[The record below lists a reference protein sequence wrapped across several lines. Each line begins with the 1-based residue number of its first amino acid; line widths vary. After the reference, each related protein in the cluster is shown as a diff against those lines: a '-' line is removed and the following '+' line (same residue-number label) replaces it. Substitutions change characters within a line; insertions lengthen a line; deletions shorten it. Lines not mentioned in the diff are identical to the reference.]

1 MDIKIDADGT
11 FSASPGHDRREGS
24 GALELAYLN
33 LVKLKPGTV
42 VNERYRLEK
51 LIGQGGFGI
60 VFEALD
66 VMLNAWVAVKFL
78 NPTLTGNEKK
88 FLRVQREINLSRKI
102 SDERIIKIFSLESW
116 QDTHFLVMER
126 AAGRSLK
133 SLLEE
138 KGRLGWPEFKGIFLD
153 ILEAVAVLHG
163 NGIIHRDLKPA
174 NILID
179 DRQRVKILDFGLAKE
194 VEDTEKTSTVGEI
207 VGSPYYM
214 SPEQIRGEAIGFPS
228 DVYQLG
234 LVLYRT
240 LSGRHPFEQTSTME
254 VIFKQLNQRPELSAP
269 QWSGLPRFLRFG
281 LQKALEKS
289 PGRRFRNAGVMADFF
304 SHGTVSLWRR
314 VHDAVRRRRLKWAFA
329 SSALAIVAFL
339 AYQGTFGSRAVH
351 ALRNNGSRL
360 EARNRFGVLLWQR
373 DFAPLIVYHS
383 MQTRIIAP
391 PVPAA
396 GFQSEKF
403 SRLKDDKKAVM
414 AFLTHAPDPVFPPGL
429 SIASS
434 PMGDQRVML
443 DQRGTVVSREPFP
456 QEYEYEA
463 YDYLKIIK
471 LHSIKSLVADP
482 TGEAAA
488 LVTIQQFQSMF
499 PCAMIYLRGINKFVF
514 TNPGTFLITPLAA
527 VGTRVSFMLFGI
539 NNLAAHMLFVAE
551 IGFDMS
557 RDQDEVIRGIPNG
570 NIDERSNIQQ
580 QNFLVLLPG
589 QASLLENRWRET
601 GSARFND
608 CANGDILE
616 LKRSGRLTVHK
627 KTGSFSYAD
636 PPDILRRVYTLINSS
651 YQEKVKKRNLEKALE
666 LIALAAAFP
675 LQNPYLRS
683 TLLSLRGDL
692 EIGLGRFQDGEKTLA
707 AALDFYPGNS
717 DAKQRLCEIGLLK
730 GDPLASISRFA
741 AMNSEGQNF
750 WGFSVFGDQLFKGC
764 VYLQA
769 GSFSQAADEFKR
781 ITHSNQSVAQFS
793 LVTLGLFKGEYAAAL
808 NQLLAL
814 EKLPLGTVDLR
825 EFRLLLARAML
836 LNGTEPERARFL
848 FDDIFRYSMDYG
860 HQAELSCCFYLC
872 ADGQPLEAAKR
883 ARPAFAK
890 LTQTARGD
898 FMTRLWLFYDAYVY
912 GRTMDLAGDRAEAA
926 RGYRACIE
934 ANPHT
939 ELAARCRQWLERR
952 R

>member
-1 MDIKIDADGT
+1 MQRDKQT
-11 FSASPGHDRREGS
+11 FSHAGVGPDPDS
-24 GALELAYLN
+24 GPLDLAYLN
-33 LVKLKPGTV
+33 LVKLKAGTL
-42 VNERYRLEK
+42 VNDRYRLQK

-66 VMLNAWVAVKFL
+66 VTLNSRVAVKFL
-78 NPTLTGNEKK
+78 NPRLTGNEKK
-88 FLRVQREINLSRKI
+88 FLRVQREINLSRRI
-102 SDERIIKIFSLESW
+102 SDERIIKVFSLEKW
-116 QDTHFLVMER
+116 QEIYFLVMELV
-126 AAGRSLK
+126 AGTSLK
-133 SLLEE
+133 SFLQER
-138 KGRLGWPEFKGIFLD
+138 GRRSWPEFREIFLQ
-153 ILEAVAVLHG
+153 ILEAVDVLHG
-163 NGIIHRDLKPA
+163 HGIVHRDLKPA
-174 NILID
+174 NILIAE
-179 DRQRVKILDFGLAKE
+179 DRKIKILDFGLAKE
-194 VEDTEKTSTVGEI
+194 LGDMDKTSTVGEI

-214 SPEQIRGEAIGFPS
+214 SPEQIRGEAVDFRS

-240 LSGRHPFEQTSTME
+240 LSGRHPFEHPSTME
-254 VIFKQLNQRPELSAP
+254 VIFKQLNQQPEPLAA
-269 QWSGLPRFLRFG
+269 GEDAIPRFLRFG
-281 LQKALEKS
+281 LEKALEKS
-289 PGRRFRNAGVMADFF
+289 PARRFSDAGAMAKFF
-304 SHGTVSLWRR
+304 KAGKMSWLGGLFSVVSRR
-314 VHDAVRRRRLKWAFA
+314 PVKWGLACL
-329 SSALAIVAFL
+329 ALAALGFL
-339 AYQGTFGSRAVH
+339 AYQATFGSRVVH
-351 ALRNNGSRL
+351 SLHNAGSRL
-360 EARNRFGVLLWQR
+360 EARNRFGVRLWQK

-383 MQTRIIAP
+383 MPTRIVAP
-391 PVPAA
+391 FVPAA

-403 SRLKDDKKAVM
+403 SQLKGDKKAVM
-414 AFLTHAPDPVFPPGL
+414 AFLTHAPDLVFPPGL

-434 PMGDQRVML
+434 PMGDQRVIL
-443 DQRGTVVSREPFP
+443 DQKGTVVSREPFP

-471 LHSIKSLVADP
+471 LHSVKSLVADP
-482 TGEAAA
+482 EGEAEA

-499 PCAMIYLRGINKFVF
+499 PCAMIYLRGIHKFVF

-539 NNLAAHMLFVAE
+539 NNLAAHMMFVAE

-557 RDQDEVIRGIPNG
+557 RDQDEVIRGIPNS

-589 QASLLENRWRET
+589 KASLLENRWREK
-601 GSARFND
+601 GNARFSD
-608 CANGDILE
+608 CSNGDILE
-616 LKRSGRLTVHK
+616 LNRDGRLTVLK

-666 LIALAAAFP
+666 LIGLAAAFP
-675 LQNPYLRS
+675 IQNPYLCS

-692 EIGLGRFQDGEKTLA
+692 EIALGRFQDGGKSLT
-707 AALDFYPGNS
+707 AALEFYPDNS
-717 DAKQRLCEIGLLK
+717 DAKQRLCEIGFLN
-730 GDPLASISRFA
+730 GNPLTAIDRFA

-750 WGFSVFGDQLFKGC
+750 WGFSAFGDQLFKGC

-769 GSFSQAADEFKR
+769 GRFSQAADEFRR
-781 ITHSNQSVAQFS
+781 IMRSNPSVAQFS
-793 LVTLGLFKGEYAAAL
+793 MVMLGLFKGEYAPAL

-848 FDDIFRYSMDYG
+848 FDDIFRFSTDFG
-860 HQAELSCCFYLC
+860 HQAELSCCFYLG
-872 ADGQPLEAAKR
+872 AGGQPLEAAKR

-898 FMTRLWLFYDAYVY
+898 FMTRLWLFYDAYVFA
-912 GRTMDLAGDRAEAA
+912 RTMDLAGDIGGAT
-926 RGYRACIE
+926 RGYRACVE

-939 ELAARCRQWLERR
+939 ELAERSRQRLKLLLKPR
-952 R
+952 